1 MTYIPFARK
10 YRPQFFREVV
20 GQEGAV
26 KILQNAIKNNRVAHA
41 YIFAGPRGVGKTTI
55 ARILAKAL
63 NCENP
68 QNGEPC
74 GECDNC
80 KAIAKGNFPDLIEID
95 AASNRGIDDIRQL
108 KESVAYAPIK
118 GKYKVYIIDEAH
130 MLTKEAFNA
139 LLKTLEE
146 PPPRTVFVL
155 CTTELD
161 KIIPTIQ
168 SRCQRIIFRKL
179 PEGEIVKQ
187 LKKICEKE
195 GIKYTEEALRVIA
208 EASEG
213 CMRDAASILDQAAI
227 YCDNDITAEKVRE
240 FLGIVSRSRVENFVK
255 NLVGGNIREC
265 LGELQRLD
273 EEGYNLTRFWEE
285 VHSILFEALLSRKL
299 GTPVGGI
306 YEELSKEP
314 LEKLLYLEQIT
325 NKALSEARFKE
336 PLRVFQLAVLKSEL
350 VKDIIPLGEL
360 LKLAKYG
367 VKVSETTAAE
377 GEKSKPS
384 EVSQKQTPVEEKVE
398 KPPAVEGSEEKPAA
412 VSVQTQP
419 HGVKRE
425 DKPSEVKKTSKP
437 AVETGGGKA
446 TSEGEKPKAKLT
458 REQFIN
464 RLIKDGIVERAFVG
478 LLARYVEETP
488 EGVKVKVPSSFV
500 KSFPVDFEKLQKF
513 YGKFA
518 TFEVVEEVKKDEKKF
533 KKLKNTRY
541 LF

>member
-26 KILQNAIKNNRVAHA
+26 RTLQNAIKSGRVAHA

-74 GECDNC
+74 GECENC

-179 PEGEIVKQ
+179 PEGEIVSQ

-195 GIKYTEEALRVIA
+195 GIKYTEEALKVIA

-240 FLGIVSRSRVENFVK
+240 FLGIVSRARVEEFVK
-255 NLVGGNIREC
+255 NLSAGNIEYC
-265 LGELQRLD
+265 INELQKLE

-285 VHSILFEALLSRKL
+285 VHSILFEALLNKKL
-299 GTPVGGI
+299 NRREGGI
-306 YEELSKEP
+306 FEDLAREP

-325 NKALSEARFKE
+325 NKALSEAKFKE
-336 PLRVFQLAVLKSEL
+336 PLRVFQLAVLKTDLLKE
-350 VKDIIPLGEL
+350 IIPLGEL

-367 VKVSETTAAE
+367 LT
-377 GEKSKPS
+377 
-384 EVSQKQTPVEEKVE
+384 
-398 KPPAVEGSEEKPAA
+398 
-412 VSVQTQP
+412 
-419 HGVKRE
+419 
-425 DKPSEVKKTSKP
+425 
-437 AVETGGGKA
+437 
-446 TSEGEKPKAKLT
+446 PKA
-458 REQFIN
+458 
-464 RLIKDGIVERAFVG
+464 GG
-478 LLARYVEETP
+478 
-488 EGVKVKVPSSFV
+488 EG
-500 KSFPVDFEKLQKF
+500 
-513 YGKFA
+513 
-518 TFEVVEEVKKDEKKF
+518 
-533 KKLKNTRY
+533 
-541 LF
+541 